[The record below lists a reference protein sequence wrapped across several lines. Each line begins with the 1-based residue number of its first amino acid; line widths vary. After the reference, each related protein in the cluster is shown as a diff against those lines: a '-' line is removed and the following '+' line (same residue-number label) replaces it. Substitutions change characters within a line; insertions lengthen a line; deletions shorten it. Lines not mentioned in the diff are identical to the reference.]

1 MFIVKRRSEVLRFG
15 LFLVLV
21 GLMAYYVA
29 GKFSEWRVSR
39 APAATVPTQGP
50 LIAGPQTA
58 DPVGSATGG
67 TADGVDFFAEFRM
80 GRERNRGAL
89 KETLKE
95 VMDSQSADADT
106 RKVASQQYLAAGR
119 TASLEDQAE
128 QLIRAKGFDDALVNL
143 MEGTAQVVVKAHALS
158 QQQFLQ
164 LVDLVSRVT
173 GVKAAGVQ
181 VMSKDR

>member
-15 LFLVLV
+15 LFLVLA

-29 GKFSEWRVSR
+29 GKFSEWRISR
-39 APAATVPTQGP
+39 THGPAATLPAQGP

-58 DPVGSATGG
+58 DPSAQ
-67 TADGVDFFAEFRM
+67 ADGAEFFAEFRM

-95 VMDSQSADADT
+95 VMDSQSADTET
-106 RKVASQQYLAAGR
+106 RKQASQQYLAAGR
-119 TASLEDQAE
+119 ASALEDQAE

-143 MEGTAQVVVKAHALS
+143 MEGTVQVVVKSHALS

-181 VMSKDR
+181 VMYKDH